1 MSIPFGVSGVG
12 GVIERVNVAL
22 GQRSYE
28 ILVGEGLLGEAGRL
42 IRPFLKE
49 RRAFV
54 VTDERVADLHLL
66 GLSRALETEGVAARP
81 VVLPP
86 GEGSKDFAHLERLVE
101 TLLDEQIERGSLI
114 LALGGGVIGDL
125 AGFVASILL
134 RGVDLVQLPTTLLA
148 QVDSAV
154 GGKTGINT
162 RHGKNLVGSFHQPR
176 LVLADIDALST
187 LPRRE
192 FLAGYSE
199 VVKYGLIN
207 DPGFF
212 TWLEGH
218 ASAIRDGARA
228 ARRRAVASSCAAK
241 AAIVARDERE
251 TGERALL
258 NLGHTF
264 GHALEAECGYSA
276 EMLHGEAVAVGM
288 CLAFDLSV
296 RLGLCPMEDAD
307 RVRRHLAVVGLPTGF
322 EAFAQ
327 RIWDPDRLIGHMRQ
341 DKKVVGGKIT
351 FILVRGIGQAFLH
364 REVDIEEVRKLL
376 AEAIAE
382 GL

>member
-1 MSIPFGVSGVG
+1 
-12 GVIERVNVAL
+12 VIERVEVAL
-22 GQRSYE
+22 GERGYE

-42 IRPFLKE
+42 IGPFLRE
-49 RRAFV
+49 PRAFI

-66 GLSRALETEGVAARP
+66 GLSRALENEGIAAHP

-86 GEGSKDFAHLERLVE
+86 GEGSKDFAHLERLIGA
-101 TLLDEQIERGSLI
+101 LLDEHIERGSLI

-125 AGFVASILL
+125 AGFTAAILL
-134 RGVDLVQLPTTLLA
+134 RGVDFVQLPTTLLA

-176 LVLADIDALST
+176 LVLADIDTLST

-207 DPGFF
+207 DPDFF
-212 TWLEGH
+212 SWLDGH

-228 ARRRAVASSCAAK
+228 ARRRAVVTSCAAK
-241 AAIVARDERE
+241 AAIVVRDERE
-251 TGERALL
+251 SGERALL
-258 NLGHTF
+258 NFGHTF

-276 EMLHGEAVAVGM
+276 EMLHGEAVAMGM

-296 RLGLCPMEDAD
+296 QLGLCPMEDAD

-322 EAFAQ
+322 EAFPQ

-341 DKKVVGGKIT
+341 DKKVAGGKIA
-351 FILVRGIGQAFLH
+351 FVLVHGIGQAFLH
-364 REVDIEEVRKLL
+364 REVEIEEVRKLL